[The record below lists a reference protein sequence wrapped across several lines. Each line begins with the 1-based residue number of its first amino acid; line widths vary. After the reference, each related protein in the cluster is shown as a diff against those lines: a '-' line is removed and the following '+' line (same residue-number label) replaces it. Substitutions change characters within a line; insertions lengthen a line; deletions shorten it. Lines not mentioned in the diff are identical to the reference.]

1 MLEKELVCQN
11 EIHPY
16 YSSTKHDI
24 YHGWKWVRHTEDDFV
39 LGVTTRYMMAWIN
52 CNLAFLT
59 CEKISVFAQI
69 RAKSLFWKS
78 YESAL
83 EIQNELV
90 KNHYVLIS
98 VILEAGFTNTAI
110 LLQKHPSLNA
120 W

>member
-1 MLEKELVCQN
+1 MNQLQFGIFDMRKNKC
-11 EIHPY
+11 
-16 YSSTKHDI
+16 
-24 YHGWKWVRHTEDDFV
+24 
-39 LGVTTRYMMAWIN
+39 
-52 CNLAFLT
+52 
-59 CEKISVFAQI
+59 VFAQI

-120 W
+120 